1 MLCNIF
7 KGYEIYV
14 IIIIDCKDV
23 KWERFYSYHTIKD
36 VLKYLKT
43 TYNIKSVCSSINE
56 MKYKRTSDHLIEYIE
71 DIEFNAIS
79 MKVVTF

>member
-1 MLCNIF
+1 MLCNVF
-7 KGYEIYV
+7 KEYEIYV

-36 VLKYLKT
+36 VLKYLKRI
-43 TYNIKSVCSSINE
+43 YGIKSICSSINE
-56 MKYKRTSDHLIEYIE
+56 MKYEHTSDSLIDYIE
-71 DIEFNAIS
+71 DIEFNAVS

>member
-7 KGYEIYV
+7 RGYEIYV

-36 VLKYLKT
+36 VLKYLKI
-43 TYNIKSVCSSINE
+43 TYNIKSVCLSINE
-56 MKYKRTSDHLIEYIE
+56 MKYCHTSDYLIDYIE
-71 DIEFNAIS
+71 DIDFNAIS
-79 MKVVTF
+79 MKVATF